1 MKQSKRRSFAINVTC
16 SLAALLISWSLS
28 VHAETTSALQGQLD
42 NYPHTESVSTS
53 QSEVRNYEIGLGA
66 MEKFAGQWRFKHSER
81 VTGVLQRNTW
91 RLIDGYTSNEVLD
104 EAIATLEDDEQ
115 HELLFSCDGRS
126 CGQGVQWANR
136 VFKERILYG
145 REEMQRYRVYS
156 LGSEGK
162 YRVLLFSAARSAERQ
177 YLHMEILEVSP

>member
-1 MKQSKRRSFAINVTC
+1 MKQCTLRSLAINVPS
-16 SLAALLISWSLS
+16 SLAALLFSWSLS
-28 VHAETTSALQGQLD
+28 VHAETASALQEQLD

-66 MEKFAGQWRFKHSER
+66 MEKFAGQWQFKHGER

-91 RLIDGYTSNEVLD
+91 RLLDGYTSNEVLN
-104 EAIATLEDDEQ
+104 EAIATLENDAQ

-156 LGSEGK
+156 LGSEAN

-177 YLHMEILEVSP
+177 YLHMEIVEVSP